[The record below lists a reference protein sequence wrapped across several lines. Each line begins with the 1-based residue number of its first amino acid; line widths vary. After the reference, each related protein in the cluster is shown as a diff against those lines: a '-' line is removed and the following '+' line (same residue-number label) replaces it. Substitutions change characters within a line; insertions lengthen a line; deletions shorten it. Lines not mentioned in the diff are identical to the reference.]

1 MSDDNGA
8 GVEWEPSFSV
18 GEDGTATFEVAQGDS
33 RNMSQKDMAGLI
45 NKGLGFDGNAQ
56 KHAATEKELQGKYEA
71 LNKEHSGYTST
82 FGSMVTKLQNA
93 GLEGDALDKALER
106 MLNAID
112 VKPDATGDDNWFGD
126 DATAKD
132 ALTPEAVQDLI
143 RGELSK
149 HDEST
154 KTTAKIFS
162 TIKGKMTELGVPD
175 ALHSLIEDQALKGAT
190 SVDEL
195 PGSVEKIWNTM
206 REANKEFATAEAA
219 KLDAAKHASGKNISK
234 AGQVATSGDDPRAK
248 AALGSKDNREYLAE
262 RFIAKT
268 NG

>member
-71 LNKEHSGYTST
+71 LNKEHTGYTSV
-82 FGSMVTKLQNA
+82 FGSIVTKLQNA
-93 GLEGDALDKALER
+93 GLEGDALDKAIER
-106 MLNAID
+106 MSSAID
-112 VKPDATGDDNWFGD
+112 TKPTADDDNWFGD
-126 DATAKD
+126 DAPAKD
-132 ALTPEAVQDLI
+132 ALTPDAVRDLI
-143 RGELSK
+143 KGALTE

-162 TIKGKMTELGVPD
+162 TIKGKMTELGVPE

-206 REANKEFATAEAA
+206 REANKEFATAETA

-262 RFIAKT
+262 RFIARST
-268 NG
+268 R